1 MDLAAVCDLI
11 LQVKQAQLELYRA
24 AAVALPEQKRIW
36 LMFETDCESHQL
48 AYTKVRTAATEN
60 PGRWVQHPFT
70 EQVAKHLLDE
80 MRASTPQLRDGK
92 LVARYAYTFMADAE
106 KSLLDAKLYD
116 AVRTDLTEYANL
128 LDTVKNEALAHSTKL
143 RELSRM

>member
-24 AAVALPEQKRIW
+24 AAVALPEQKRTW
-36 LMFETDCESHQL
+36 LMLETDCESHQL
-48 AYTKVRTAATEN
+48 AYTKVKAAAAQN

-70 EQVAKHLLDE
+70 EQVATHLLDE
-80 MRASTPQLRDGK
+80 MRATARQLRDGK

-106 KSLLDAKLYD
+106 KSLVDAKLYD
-116 AVRTDLTEYANL
+116 AVRTDLTDYVSQ
-128 LDTVKNEALAHSTKL
+128 LDAVKNEALAHSTKL